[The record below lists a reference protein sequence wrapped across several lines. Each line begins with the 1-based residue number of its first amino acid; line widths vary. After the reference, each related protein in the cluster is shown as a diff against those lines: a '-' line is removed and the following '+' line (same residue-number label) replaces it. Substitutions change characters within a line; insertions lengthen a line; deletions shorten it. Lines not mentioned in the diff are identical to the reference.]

1 MKGLLIGLR
10 AKKALKKQQG
20 AEFWSV
26 HSVFKH
32 AVNLELNEDI
42 ITLVTRNISP
52 HPFTITLPVEDMV
65 DLGLSRGDIVQAGES
80 CMTLKN
86 GMEIQLEQTPVWD
99 SRPHYTDD
107 FFTKNEL
114 IKRIE
119 ALKEISVLEHKGG
132 LSEIFKNPNITNP
145 FIKASHFQISRLIS
159 SQIARDY
166 KEIVS
171 SGKAL
176 IGMGQGLTPS
186 GDDFLAGYMVTFLY
200 AAPLSGIPRET
211 ITELNGKLIEGSN
224 AKTTF
229 ISWRLMNYAARGEI
243 SLDVRELIQSL
254 LYRSK
259 GGNLHRKAGRV
270 IEFGETSGSDTIVG
284 IMCCMMGLL
293 GINEILNHFNS

>member
-10 AKKALKKQQG
+10 AKEALVKQQDAG
-20 AEFWSV
+20 FGSV

-80 CMTLKN
+80 CIALKN

-107 FFTKNEL
+107 FFTKDEL
-114 IKRIE
+114 IKRVGV
-119 ALKEISVLEHKGG
+119 LKEISVLENKGG
-132 LSEIFKNPNITNP
+132 LSEIFKNPNTNNP
-145 FIKASHFQISRLIS
+145 FIRASHFRISRLIS

-166 KEIVS
+166 EEIVS

-176 IGMGQGLTPS
+176 IGLGQGLTPS

-211 ITELNGKLIEGSN
+211 IVELNSKLLEGSD

-229 ISWRLMNYAARGEI
+229 ISWKLIDCAARGEI
-243 SLDVRELIQSL
+243 SLNVRELIQSL

-270 IEFGETSGSDTIVG
+270 MEFGETSGSDIIVG
-284 IMCCMMGLL
+284 IICCMMGLL
-293 GINEILNHFNS
+293 GIDEILNHFS